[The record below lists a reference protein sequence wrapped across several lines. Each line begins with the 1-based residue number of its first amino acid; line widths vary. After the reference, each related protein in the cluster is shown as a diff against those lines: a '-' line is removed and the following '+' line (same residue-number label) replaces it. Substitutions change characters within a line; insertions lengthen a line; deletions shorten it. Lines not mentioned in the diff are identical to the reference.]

1 MKKISLPLFT
11 MVELLVTIS
20 IIAILATMLL
30 PAISKSMTKARSVM
44 CISNLRNI
52 GTATIS
58 YLGDSNDYLPPT
70 ITMGSAPY
78 FDAME
83 NYTGVKAVISK
94 LGIKGAG
101 IYYCPSD
108 VFRKNNVA
116 DDRMRFSYGLN
127 TYANANSSFTNMLK
141 QGKVRNPGN
150 FLYRADAGNFGSA
163 SPGYA
168 VTMGANSYPFN
179 VNTAIDN
186 DSYGAVDF
194 RHASLCEVLW
204 LDMHCSS
211 QKLSFFHG
219 KSTQYLY
226 QY

>member
-1 MKKISLPLFT
+1 MKKISLSSFT

-44 CISNLRNI
+44 CVSNLRNI

-58 YLGDSNDYLPPT
+58 YLGDSSDYFPPT
-70 ITMGSAPY
+70 ITTGAAPY

-83 NYTGVKAVISK
+83 NYTGIKAATSK

-101 IYYCPSD
+101 IYYCPAD

-127 TYANANSSFTNMLK
+127 GYTDVSSSFTSMLK
-141 QGKVRNPGN
+141 SGKIRNPGKL
-150 FLYRADAGNFGSA
+150 LYRADAGKFSSSNPGSSVA
-163 SPGYA
+163 I
-168 VTMGANSYPFN
+168 GANSYPFN

-194 RHASLCEVLW
+194 RHGSSCSVLW

-211 QKLSFFHG
+211 EKIFLFYG
-219 KSTQYLY
+219 TTTRYVY